1 LRCLLATRNRGKL
14 RELEAVLR
22 GSDLELITLE
32 NLADL
37 PDVIEDGLT
46 FAENA
51 RKKALHYFHLTQ
63 WPTIAD
69 DSGLAVDILDGQPG
83 VYSARFAPTD
93 PERIDKL
100 LTMLASVEEEE
111 DRAARFVCAICFCFS
126 NQRIIEVEAD
136 VRGNISTEPRGTK
149 GFGYDP
155 VFYYPPLGR
164 TFAELTADEKNQVS
178 HRARALSKLKQAL
191 KL

>member
-1 LRCLLATRNRGKL
+1 LRAALGD
-14 RELEAVLR
+14 
-22 GSDLELITLE
+22 SDLEIITLE
-32 NLADL
+32 SLSDL
-37 PDVIEDGLT
+37 PEVIEDGLT

-63 WPTIAD
+63 LPTIAD
-69 DSGLAVDILDGQPG
+69 DSGLCVDILDGQPG

-93 PERIDKL
+93 GERIDKL
-100 LTMLASVEEEE
+100 LKLLASVEKEGN
-111 DRAARFVCAICFCFS
+111 RTARFVCAICFCFS
-126 NQRIIEVEAD
+126 IQRIIEVEAE
-136 VRGNISTEPRGTK
+136 VRGEISSEPRGTK

-164 TFAELTADEKNQVS
+164 TFAELAAEEKNQVS

-191 KL
+191 GSKVW